1 MSHNQLILIGGESA
15 TGKSAS
21 LKDIPNQDRWVY
33 LNTESGKALP
43 FKNNFVPGIV
53 TDPYQVNEAFDL
65 VTGNPDYDGIIID
78 SLTFLMD
85 MYESQ
90 LVIPAKD
97 GRQAWQE
104 YAQYFKILMQQLVA
118 STDKHV
124 IMLAHTLSI
133 QNAHLVDRVSVPI
146 KGSLKNNGIESYFS
160 TVVATK
166 RMSLDDLK
174 PYSSSLLNITPDDQ
188 LLGFKYIF
196 QTRLTKNTIG
206 ERIRGPM
213 GLFTEQETFMDNN
226 VALLLN
232 HMIKFYT

>member
-1 MSHNQLILIGGESA
+1 MR
-15 TGKSAS
+15 AS
-21 LKDIPNQDRWVY
+21 CHSSKGR
-33 LNTESGKALP
+33 
-43 FKNNFVPGIV
+43 
-53 TDPYQVNEAFDL
+53 
-65 VTGNPDYDGIIID
+65 
-78 SLTFLMD
+78 
-85 MYESQ
+85 
-90 LVIPAKD
+90 
-97 GRQAWQE
+97 RQAWQE